1 MSDAMIWAA
10 TTAAISAMICL
21 AALRGWRGWLDYRRL
36 ELASRIG
43 DEQRDECDAGPAL
56 RIEMSDVKER
66 LRKLEAI
73 ARGVDL

>member
-1 MSDAMIWAA
+1 MSGAMIWAV
-10 TTAAISAMICL
+10 TVAAVTAMICL

-36 ELASRIG
+36 ELASRARYEDREG
-43 DEQRDECDAGPAL
+43 FDSDPAL
-56 RIEMSDVKER
+56 RIELSDVKER